1 VEASRLNMWL
11 KILTF
16 AMVFLGVVAILLT
29 GYFPAP
35 QPLIVIPVL
44 VVGFFLWESKIH
56 SGTSAF
62 GSAEHA
68 IGPSEREHSPGRLF
82 RHRAYSA
89 AWYILTF
96 IFLAWCCY
104 DLFSEVFPGE
114 DVTVRI
120 PMTAMRLSIFLQI
133 FKVYNAKA
141 DRDYVHMFVLSFFQF
156 VSCAGVSVELYV
168 LPLVLLY
175 LVVAMWALTL
185 FHFRKQLKAPEAVV
199 SAPVVAPAG
208 KGRSGRLLTRGFFT
222 GTLLAS
228 GIVALLTAVIF
239 ISFPRSATSDSPL
252 SFQTFFGSLGRR
264 LSSGLSDYVDLNI
277 AGIINRDPRPVMRVA
292 FPTLQNPPHTVLW
305 RWAAMHRYDA
315 KRKRWRRPDFSYAS
329 MRAKPSPTVDM
340 PANIFIRKSRRFFV
354 AASDSEKYNS
364 IEDVRKDPELV
375 PQQYTLFYTYS
386 KAPIFSAFTPP
397 VAVEADVSNI
407 AGNVDDSYYCR
418 HRFGGRLTYT
428 VFSRIPRW
436 IISRPTAPR
445 TMESPPDLDE
455 EKRRLYT
462 RLPRELNHR
471 FGELAKQVTGGV
483 SSDYKKAQA
492 VRNYLSMHCQY
503 SLDLTQRP
511 GRRGPLYDFLFAN
524 KPGHCEYFASAMVI
538 LMRELGVPS
547 RLAYGYST
555 GRWDPERKTFLV
567 RRLDAHAWAEVFVR
581 GRGWTHFDPTPVLPE
596 HERPETFFSI
606 LLTPLTNL
614 FRVCENQWA
623 EGVIG
628 YSRFRQ
634 KAAFRFVVAG
644 GEKVYRSIKQCALSA
659 SFAVSRVLGRVTSS
673 VLFRTLLA
681 VGAIALLGALAA
693 AIVRLRRGAGSRL
706 LSGGRQPGRR
716 ARLRVK
722 FYEKMLRLL
731 RQRGMTKQ
739 PADTPLEFADRV
751 AASRQPLSDVR
762 IVTDLYYFVRFG
774 NGKLTPEQSRT
785 IQSVLQRLSRPLPG
799 ESGRD

>member
-1 VEASRLNMWL
+1 MEASRFNIWL
-11 KILTF
+11 RILTF
-16 AMVFLGVVAILLT
+16 AMVFLGVVAIILT
-29 GYFPAP
+29 GYFPSP
-35 QPLIVIPVL
+35 QPLIVITVL
-44 VVGFFLWESKIH
+44 LVGFFFWESKIH

-62 GSAEHA
+62 GSAPHA
-68 IGPSEREHSPGRLF
+68 IRPSERERAPRRPL

-89 AWYILTF
+89 AWYFFTL

-104 DLFSEVFPGE
+104 DLFTEVFPGE

-120 PMTAMRLSIFLQI
+120 PMAAMRLSIFLQI
-133 FKVYNAKA
+133 FKVYNAKT

-156 VSCAGVSVELYV
+156 VSCAGVSVELYL

-185 FHFRKQLKAPEAVV
+185 FHFCRQLRTPEAVV
-199 SAPVVAPAG
+199 SAPVVAPARRA
-208 KGRSGRLLTRGFFT
+208 RSGRLLTTGFFT

-228 GIVALLTAVIF
+228 AVVALLAAVLF
-239 ISFPRSATSDSPL
+239 ISFPRLATSDSPL

-264 LSSGLSDYVDLNI
+264 LSSGLSDSVDLNI

-305 RWAAMHRYDA
+305 RRAAMHRYDVN
-315 KRKRWRRPDFSYAS
+315 RRRWRRPDFSYAS

-340 PANIFIRKSRRFFV
+340 PANIFIRKSPRLFIT
-354 AASDSEKYNS
+354 ASDSDKYDS
-364 IEDVRKDPELV
+364 VEDLRKDPELV
-375 PQQYTLFYTYS
+375 PQQYTLFYSYS
-386 KAPIFSAFTPP
+386 KAPIFSAFTAP
-397 VAVEADVSNI
+397 VAVEADVSDI

-418 HRFGGRLTYT
+418 HRSGGSLTYT
-428 VFSRIPRW
+428 VFSRIPPW
-436 IISRPTAPR
+436 TFSRPTAPR
-445 TMESPPDLDE
+445 SMESPPDLDE
-455 EKRRLYT
+455 DKKRLYI
-462 RLPRELNHR
+462 RLPRELNRR
-471 FGELAKQVTGGV
+471 FEELAKQITDRV
-483 SSDYKKAQA
+483 STDYEKARA
-492 VRNYLSMHCQY
+492 VRNYLNMHCQY

-547 RLAYGYST
+547 RLAYGYSR
-555 GRWDPERKTFLV
+555 GQWDPERKAFLV
-567 RRLDAHAWAEVFVR
+567 RRLDAHAWAEVFIR

-596 HERPETFFSI
+596 DETPETFFSI
-606 LLTPLTNL
+606 LLSPLTNL

-628 YSRFRQ
+628 YSRFKQR
-634 KAAFRFVVAG
+634 AAFQFVLAG
-644 GEKVYRSIKQCALSA
+644 GKKIYRSMKQCALSA
-659 SFAVSRVLGRVTSS
+659 SFAVSRLLRSVTSS
-673 VLFRTLLA
+673 VFLRTLLA
-681 VGAIALLGALAA
+681 VSTIALLVALTAA
-693 AIVRLRRGAGSRL
+693 LVRFTRRAGSRPLRRG
-706 LSGGRQPGRR
+706 RQLARR

-731 RQRGMTKQ
+731 VDKGITKR
-739 PADTPLEFADRV
+739 PSDTPLEFADRV
-751 AASRQPLSDVR
+751 AATKQPLSDVR

-785 IQSVLQRLSRPLPG
+785 IQSVLQRLSRPLPA
-799 ESGRD
+799 ESRRD